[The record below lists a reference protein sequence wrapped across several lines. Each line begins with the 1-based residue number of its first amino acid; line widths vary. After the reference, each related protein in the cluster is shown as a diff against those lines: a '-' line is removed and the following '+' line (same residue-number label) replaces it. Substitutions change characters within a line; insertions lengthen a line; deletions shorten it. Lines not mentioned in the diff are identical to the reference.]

1 MNKEYFDNE
10 NEIEQAVKLL
20 NTGAYYEPECIYFV
34 IDTPEEILPQALPK
48 DIKYYKLVKNPTDIP
63 RNGPMII
70 VDNSEWSKELL
81 QELHKQE
88 EEQEW

>member
-1 MNKEYFDNE
+1 MNKEYFGNE

-20 NTGAYYEPECIYFV
+20 NTGAYYEPETIYFV
-34 IDTPEEILPQALPK
+34 IDTPEQILSQALPK